1 MTATA
6 RKVLADLE
14 AAHELLELESN
25 AQRFRITWVAAMA
38 LCRAVGHVLDKVDSK
53 ASPELKAAIKQ
64 AWSSWQSD
72 QERHGL
78 FHLFIESER
87 NAVLKEYEM
96 GFMSGSSAVIVLPE
110 GSATTLSDEL
120 FCPLADGP
128 YAGEDCR
135 DILAQAIDWWQSQ
148 LRDIDQAICV

>member
-14 AAHELLELESN
+14 AAHQLLELESD

-53 ASPELKAAIKQ
+53 ASPALKASIKQ

-72 QERHGL
+72 QERHAL

-96 GFMSGSSAVIVLPE
+96 GFMSGSSAVIVIPE
-110 GSATTLSDEL
+110 GLATTLSDEL
-120 FCPLADGP
+120 WPLCWGGLQRHSCASDRLVAFTTSGH
-128 YAGEDCR
+128 
-135 DILAQAIDWWQSQ
+135 
-148 LRDIDQAICV
+148 